1 MELNTRVSPF
11 TQTFLKQYCD
21 RKAWKLPGGQGR
33 LDRAQCLPQRG
44 RRSARGG
51 LLLSEWKDPLQRG
64 TWGDEF
70 LKQGLILIGTTP
82 GAPSVGHMDFPL
94 TEFSFFGQNYHQG
107 NICFLTYL
115 CGTALQLFGLQ
126 IIIYLD
132 SKTGMM
138 LLWTCLQNG

>member
-82 GAPSVGHMDFPL
+82 GAHSMGHMDFPL
-94 TEFSFFGQNYHQG
+94 TELPPGKYLFPHLPLRYCPPTFWTTNY
-107 NICFLTYL
+107 YL
-115 CGTALQLFGLQ
+115 
-126 IIIYLD
+126 
-132 SKTGMM
+132 S
-138 LLWTCLQNG
+138 